1 MTTAFIAGVGPLELL
16 IVLLIVLVI
25 VGGRRLPA
33 LGRQL
38 GEGVR
43 GFKDAVT
50 SRADSQWTD
59 DDGGRGRA
67 TAALGRSTGD
77 ETPVEGDV
85 MRERR

>member
-1 MTTAFIAGVGPLELL
+1 MPTAFFTGVGPLELL

-38 GEGVR
+38 GEGIT

-50 SRADSQWTD
+50 GRGESELD
-59 DDGGRGRA
+59 DDDSGRVQAR
-67 TAALGRSTGD
+67 AALSRSTGE
-77 ETPVEGDV
+77 ETPVDGEV
-85 MRERR
+85 SRERP

>member
-1 MTTAFIAGVGPLELL
+1 MTTAFIAGVGPLELV

-50 SRADSQWTD
+50 RRADSQW
-59 DDGGRGRA
+59 DDGSGRAEA
-67 TAALGRSTGD
+67 TAALGRPED
-77 ETPVEGDV
+77 EEQPVDGEV
-85 MRERR
+85 MRERS